1 MDIIWWSEQKIHYA
15 EKKITG
21 RPGKD
26 IHMFK
31 ELDGDKHDNPKEF
44 CDEQVFYYIDDEI
57 SI

>member
-1 MDIIWWSEQKIHYA
+1 
-15 EKKITG
+15 
-21 RPGKD
+21 
-26 IHMFK
+26 MFK